1 MTELSEQQIQ
11 KVKIGIDTGVS
22 TGVAVSIN
30 GVLERVECMTITKAM
45 NLVCEYPKDKTK
57 LYIEDARLWVGFYG
71 KTKKSDKRLQGAGS
85 VKRDAKIWEDW
96 CKEHDYE
103 VVFVK
108 PMGKG
113 LKKSA
118 GEFKRI
124 TGWQGRTNE
133 HARDAAMIVYQR

>member
-1 MTELSEQQIQ
+1 MTELSEAQIQ

-30 GVLERVECMTITKAM
+30 GVLERVECMTITQAM
-45 NLVCEYPKDKTK
+45 NLVCEYPKEKTK
-57 LYIEDARLWVGFYG
+57 LYIEDARLWIGFHG
-71 KTKKSDKRLQGAGS
+71 KTKKSDARLQGAGS
-85 VKRDAKIWEDW
+85 VKRDARIWQDW
-96 CKEHDYE
+96 CAENEYSAY
-103 VVFVK
+103 FIK

-118 GEFKRI
+118 DEFKRI

-133 HARDAAMIVYQR
+133 HSRDAALIVYQR